1 MIYNII
7 SLINSYDNQ
16 LLIQGTIIILP
27 IITLLVIIIFY
38 INNNKYRNK
47 TGHELPPVCP
57 FSFFEMRKVFLN
69 DKGLEKV
76 SFFHSITNI
85 FLNKSLEH
93 HGKTKY
99 GFIFRMPTVYA
110 KYYIIITDYVLARII
125 LQGNHEMNVI
135 EKEKSSMYE
144 TLNFLDSKSYNLVT
158 HKTTNKDR
166 EHTRK
171 AYAVNFSYSN
181 LQRQWIYIE
190 TALIEEF
197 QLLHKLIHSDKK
209 GILNLKVEM
218 LQFFLRLLG
227 KSTFDIDVNFDHI
240 DNENT
245 IDGMKYLEYQEEI
258 CRERIKE
265 VNIPFRKYMFW
276 NSHVKKAYDAKE
288 YLIYTCNKILYHY
301 QKNKVTNEGRKFTPL
316 IDYIDQENY
325 PNHMAKLSD
334 IAILLFAGHDTTAFT
349 FSFLLMEIAR
359 NPDVKMKIQAEIDK
373 IMPKHALGT
382 TKAPINEKNVN
393 DSSNINTTNDDNSNN
408 NDDDVHNDYDHGD
421 VKLLSAINGLEY
433 LNYCI
438 KESMRLWP
446 VAAVGA
452 SRSLTEDMNISDDM
466 YIPKGS
472 IIVTNFYS
480 MFRSHWIN
488 QSNSFLPDRWSSSN
502 PQLTQLK
509 EMFIPFS
516 IGKRSCLGMNMA
528 MFQLRV
534 VVVYF
539 LYYYD
544 IELIS
549 EPTFELFITFKP
561 DQLMMKLT
569 ERKH

>member
-1 MIYNII
+1 MIHNIL

-16 LLIQGTIIILP
+16 LLIQGTIV
-27 IITLLVIIIFY
+27 ITLIVIVIFY
-38 INNNKYRNK
+38 NNYDKYKNK
-47 TGHELPPVCP
+47 TGHKLPPPCP
-57 FSFFEMRKVFLN
+57 FSFFEIRKVFLN

-76 SFFHSITNI
+76 SFFHSITNM

-93 HGKTKY
+93 PGKTKY
-99 GFIFRMPTVYA
+99 GFIIRMPTVYA
-110 KYYIIITDYVLARII
+110 KYNFIITDYELAKII
-125 LQGNHEMNVI
+125 LQGNHEMNIV
-135 EKEKSSMYE
+135 EKEKSNMYE
-144 TLNFLDSKSYNLVT
+144 TLNFLDSKSFNLVT

-166 EHTRK
+166 EHARK

-190 TALIEEF
+190 AALIEEF
-197 QLLHKLIHSDKK
+197 QLLHKLIHSDKN

-218 LQFFLRLLG
+218 LQFFLKLLG
-227 KSTFDIDVNFDHI
+227 KSAFDINVNFDHI

-276 NSHVKKAYDAKE
+276 NSHVKKANDAKE
-288 YLIYTCNKILYHY
+288 YLIHTCNKILYHH
-301 QKNKVTNEGRKFTPL
+301 QQSKVTNEGRKFTPL

-325 PNHMAKLSD
+325 PNHMAKISD
-334 IAILLFAGHDTTAFT
+334 IAILLFAGHDTTSFT

-359 NPDVKMKIQAEIDK
+359 NPDVKMKVQAEIDK

-382 TKAPINEKNVN
+382 TRAPKNDKNVN
-393 DSSNINTTNDDNSNN
+393 DCSNINAH
-408 NDDDVHNDYDHGD
+408 NDDDVDVQNNYDHGD
-421 VKLLSAINGLEY
+421 VKLLSAINGLEF

-452 SRSLTEDMNISDDM
+452 SRSLNEDMNITDDM
-466 YIPKGS
+466 YLPKGS
-472 IIVTNFYS
+472 NIVTNFYS
-480 MFRSHWIN
+480 MFRSHWIDQPN
-488 QSNSFLPDRWSSSN
+488 LFLPDRWSSSN
-502 PQLTQLK
+502 PQLPQLK

-534 VVVYF
+534 VAVYF
-539 LYYYD
+539 LYHYD
-544 IELIS
+544 IELVS